1 MSLSE
6 TLLLRMTLKNV
17 YTSEILMKTHCFK
30 QALFETWDSVK
41 NLKQPNEAYNKFLD
55 IFTKLYD
62 KYFLIRKSKIKPKR
76 ALSLWITNDIAK
88 SSKEKQKLYE
98 NFLKHHTPINKTN
111 YKAYKN
117 LFQMIKRKRKTWL
130 YLKKLV
136 KFQCD
141 AEKTW

>member
-1 MSLSE
+1 
-6 TLLLRMTLKNV
+6 
-17 YTSEILMKTHCFK
+17 MKTHCFK

-88 SSKEKQKLYE
+88 SSKFFKAPHTYQQNKL
-98 NFLKHHTPINKTN
+98 
-111 YKAYKN
+111 
-117 LFQMIKRKRKTWL
+117 
-130 YLKKLV
+130 
-136 KFQCD
+136 
-141 AEKTW
+141 